1 MVRGRLRPGCPAG
14 PDAGGLGCD
23 HFRPAGGD
31 YGPVC
36 RPGCPNWSAPRH
48 RHRKDG
54 AGWRGDHYTPAGR
67 CLSGPPEAGD
77 RDVHRLSGG
86 GSAAPG
92 LHHQRDGSGPA
103 GDPVRPS
110 GRPGRPDGEGP
121 AVCGRAGPPV
131 RRGCPPHPAG
141 TAVRGGAGGHC
152 PSGYSGGHPPEP
164 GIAESHC
171 SGADLGGAEKA
182 GVRKMGRRGPAG
194 LSGCGWRLLAG
205 DSAHGGG

>member
-121 AVCGRAGPPV
+121 AVCGS
-131 RRGCPPHPAG
+131 G
-141 TAVRGGAGGHC
+141 TAGSARM
-152 PSGYSGGHPPEP
+152 PSASCGDCGS
-164 GIAESHC
+164 
-171 SGADLGGAEKA
+171 
-182 GVRKMGRRGPAG
+182 RRSWGS
-194 LSGCGWRLLAG
+194 LSIRIQRWPSTGTGNC
-205 DSAHGGG
+205 